1 MLKFLV
7 KRSLMAVPILLI
19 VSTITFGL
27 VLAIPGDPAS
37 RIAGDHATPE
47 RIDAI
52 RAQLGLG
59 DPIAVQYGA
68 WLSNLVQGDLGSSLM
83 TQVPVVE
90 MISSRIE
97 ITLSLAILALLF
109 GALAGVPL
117 GIASARRAGGKL
129 DRLLQVVAAVG
140 IAMPTYWLA
149 LLALY
154 VLTLK
159 LNLLPI
165 GQYVPIAEDP
175 VGWFKHLLMPAAVL
189 GAALAAE
196 LIRQVRSAM
205 IEVNAKPYITT
216 AWAVGNNRRLVT
228 WKYMAK
234 NAAMPVV
241 TVLGLQF
248 TRVLGGAVVLEE
260 IFSLPGLGSLVVD
273 AVRDQDLPVIQGVV
287 LVSAVVAVLV
297 NLLVDL
303 SYAFLNPKVSRA

>member
-1 MLKFLV
+1 MV

-37 RIAGDHATPE
+37 RIAGDHATPD
-47 RIDAI
+47 RIEAI
-52 RAQLGLG
+52 RAQLGL
-59 DPIAVQYGA
+59 DQSLMTQYGA
-68 WLSNLVQGDLGSSLM
+68 WFSDVVRGDLGNSLI
-83 TQVPVVE
+83 TQVPVTE
-90 MISSRIE
+90 MITSRIE

-109 GALAGVPL
+109 GAVIGIPL
-117 GIASARRAGGKL
+117 GVAAARRPGGVV
-129 DRLLQVVAAVG
+129 DRALQVVAAIG

-154 VLTLK
+154 VLSLK
-159 LNLLPI
+159 LNWLPI

-175 VGWFKHLLMPAAVL
+175 WGWFQHLLMPAAVL

-196 LIRQVRSAM
+196 LMRQVRSAM
-205 IEVNAKPYITT
+205 IEVAAKPYVTT

-241 TVLGLQF
+241 TVLGMQF

-287 LVSAVVAVLV
+287 LVSAVIAVLV

-303 SYAFLNPKVSRA
+303 SYGFLNPKVSKA